1 MQTAGGQTV
10 DRLEAALALAERL
23 GYRIRMES
31 LWGESGGGCE
41 IRGQKWL
48 FIDLSLTPR
57 EQLEQVLPTL
67 RHEAARIK
75 AASADQPRGARILRC
90 AQNDGAAQND
100 SATESTETSANREVS
115 AAPPKSSPGFLPRWR
130 RWYRMVVGSQ
140 PKAAQPKAARSRP
153 SLSRVFRSPP
163 EL

>member
-1 MQTAGGQTV
+1 MRTAGTQTV

-23 GYRIRMES
+23 GYRIRLES

-57 EQLEQVLPTL
+57 EQLAQVLPTL
-67 RHEAARIK
+67 RREAARIK
-75 AASADQPRGARILRC
+75 AATAEQHETPREGGILRC
-90 AQNDGAAQND
+90 TQNGIMTRNAA
-100 SATESTETSANREVS
+100 AAESTETSANREVS
-115 AAPPKSSPGFLPRWR
+115 AAPPKSSQAFLPRWR

-140 PKAAQPKAARSRP
+140 PKGR
-153 SLSRVFRSPP
+153 
-163 EL
+163 